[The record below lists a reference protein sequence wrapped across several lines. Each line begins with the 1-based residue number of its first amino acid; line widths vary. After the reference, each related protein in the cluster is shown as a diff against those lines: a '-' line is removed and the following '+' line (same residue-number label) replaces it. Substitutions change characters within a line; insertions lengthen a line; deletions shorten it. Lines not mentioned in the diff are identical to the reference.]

1 MWRLTVWRRLWGLR
15 RWCWWCERCRPGRR
29 RCSPG
34 PAWAWWRACRC
45 RGWGCRGSWPTPT
58 SRSRTTSSSRPTRA
72 CLFPQTCEVPWLSVG
87 EKHGVYCLVGL
98 QCLSLKTKEVTD
110 NVPWLGSDPNWQ
122 RTEDCTQTVPTALS
136 ASLVTLTDCQ
146 SMSCIVVA
154 TTITLLDNL
163 FLYVNIFSICCWR
176 ARTGQDVFLCVRQLY
191 TVDSVYR

>member
-1 MWRLTVWRRLWGLR
+1 MWRLTVWRRLWGRR

-87 EKHGVYCLVGL
+87 EKHGDYCLVGL

-110 NVPWLGSDPNWQ
+110 NVPWLWSDPNWQ
-122 RTEDCTQTVPTALS
+122 RDRGLYPDCTQS
-136 ASLVTLTDCQ
+136 SLCLTCHIDRLPVSVLYCCCYKNQ
-146 SMSCIVVA
+146 
-154 TTITLLDNL
+154 TTITLLDNT
-163 FLYVNIFSICCWR
+163 FRNDRIDK
-176 ARTGQDVFLCVRQLY
+176 Q
-191 TVDSVYR
+191 